1 MARKDGYRLK
11 DCDPFYE
18 IIPHIMPERNDATNL
33 FEQDIDYE
41 KIQEYLNECRGRG
54 INMAHMSVIIAAF
67 VRTVA
72 NNPQLNRFV
81 MNKKIYARNHLSVCF
96 VALSGDKSDETVNK
110 IYFNL
115 DDDIFTVNE
124 KIHKAVEVARA
135 PHEKNSMDKLLK
147 KVMALPALVRVV
159 VNFLKWIDKKF
170 GLPFSV
176 VDGSPFHT
184 SLFITNLASI
194 RIAPVYHHIYN
205 FGTTGVFVAMGI
217 PEKKVVKDGDGF
229 REKKFQSLKICT
241 DERIASGYYFA
252 TCFREVSKYL
262 KNPRLL
268 EQKPENVQMDEQ
280 IKAKNPKWI
289 VK

>member
-1 MARKDGYRLK
+1 MGRKDGYRLK

-18 IIPHIMPERNDATNL
+18 IIPHIMAERNDATNL
-33 FEQDIDYE
+33 FEQDIDYDN
-41 KIQEYLNECRGRG
+41 IQQYVNDCRGKG
-54 INMAHMSVIIAAF
+54 IKMAHMSVIIASF
-67 VRTVA
+67 IRTIA
-72 NNPQLNRFV
+72 KYPQLNRFV
-81 MNKKIYARNHLSVCF
+81 VNKKIYARNHLSVCF

-115 DDDIFTVNE
+115 DDDIFTINE
-124 KIHKAVEVARA
+124 KIHKAVEIARA
-135 PHEKNSMDKLLK
+135 PHQENSMDKLLK
-147 KVMALPALVRVV
+147 KVMKFPALVGGV
-159 VNFLKWIDKKF
+159 VNLLKWVDKKF

-194 RIAPVYHHIYN
+194 RIAPIYHHIYN

-217 PEKKVVKDGDGF
+217 PTKKVVQKGEEFVEKKV
-229 REKKFQSLKICT
+229 QTLKICT

-252 TCFREVSKYL
+252 QCFKEVNKYL

-268 EQKPENVQMDEQ
+268 EEKPTDVEFDTQ
-280 IKAKNPKWI
+280 IKAKNPKFI